1 MNWRHA
7 TSGTVLRPS
16 GFLLQP
22 APRTQTCSANQS
34 RDREGAVRSSKH
46 RSHPATALV
55 AVIRALALPANAAAL
70 KPAAAR
76 LEAAR

>member
-1 MNWRHA
+1 MNRRHA

-16 GFLLQP
+16 SFLLQF
-22 APRTQTCSANQS
+22 ATHTQSCRAIRS

-55 AVIRALALPANAAAL
+55 AAIRALALPANAAAL
-70 KPAAAR
+70 KPATAR